1 MTDARCAGTT
11 KAGAKCR
18 KRPLAGE
25 RFCAIH
31 LGAPVG
37 RPSLLTPEVHE
48 KIVAVVKGGSLLET
62 AAAVAGVG
70 RRTVYDWL
78 EQGAAGVEPYAVFAT
93 AVAQA
98 KAEGESRNVMLI
110 ARAGAKD
117 WRAAAWLL
125 QRQNPE
131 KYGQPVATGGG
142 GGSGGGDGAPSDQSG
157 L

>member
-1 MTDARCAGTT
+1 MARAVCAGTT
-11 KAGAKCR
+11 KTGRRCR
-18 KRPLAGE
+18 RKALAGE
-25 RFCAIH
+25 KFCAVH

-37 RPSLLTPEVHE
+37 RKPALTPEVHE
-48 KIVAVVKGGSLLET
+48 KIVAVVKGGSLIET
-62 AAAVAGVG
+62 AAAVAGVS
-70 RRTVYDWL
+70 RSAVYRWL
-78 EQGAAGVEPYAVFAT
+78 ERGRDGEEPYAAFEQ

-125 QRQNPE
+125 ARQNPE
-131 KYGQPVATGGG
+131 KYGQPAAASTAAGG
-142 GGSGGGDGAPSDQSG
+142 GGSGVAPSDQSG

>member
-1 MTDARCAGTT
+1 MAKASCAGTT

-25 RFCAIH
+25 RYCAVH

-37 RPSLLTPEVHE
+37 RPSLLTDEVQE

-62 AAAVAGVG
+62 AAAVAGIG
-70 RRTVYDWL
+70 RRTVYEWL
-78 EQGAAGVEPYAVFAT
+78 EQGAAGKEPYAAFAA
-93 AVAQA
+93 AVHQA

-131 KYGQPVATGGG
+131 KYGQPVTSGG